1 MSGVVAIFFLPEA
14 LHDERY
20 FCILERFDP
29 GSGDFSA
36 RCCPGNGL
44 ILPAYF
50 PKTSIGWYNS
60 VMVFTVSC
68 SHLPLSD

>member
-1 MSGVVAIFFLPEA
+1 MCGCHIFLPEA

-29 GSGDFSA
+29 GSGDFSGPSV
-36 RCCPGNGL
+36 CPGNGL

-50 PKTSIGWYNS
+50 PKTSIGWYNQEICKLKNKGAEEAS
-60 VMVFTVSC
+60 A
-68 SHLPLSD
+68 